1 MPLSRKQ
8 LLETAASLGLLA
20 AVRAPA
26 SAAVAA
32 PPAATNAAAVVGA
45 WKLESFVI
53 DSSSESEKP
62 RFGLNPVGYLIY
74 TASGRMSATLMA
86 AHRARLDTPNGA
98 MSTPRELADS
108 LGNFLSYA
116 GTYEIR
122 GNHVFHHIEV
132 SVFTNLV
139 GTTLEREFTLAGDTL
154 TIRTLPPEIWG
165 TSNRLV
171 WKRA

>member
-1 MPLSRKQ
+1 MSLSRKQ

-20 AVRAPA
+20 AVRTPA
-26 SAAVAA
+26 IAAVAA
-32 PPAATNAAAVVGA
+32 PSSAAAAVVGA

-53 DSSSESEKP
+53 DASSQSAKP
-62 RFGLNPVGYLIY
+62 RFGLDPVGYLIY

-86 AHRARLDTPNGA
+86 THRAKLDAPKGA
-98 MSTPRELADS
+98 SSTPEELTQS
-108 LGNFLSYA
+108 LANFLSYA

-122 GNHVFHHIEV
+122 GNHVFHHVQV

-139 GTTLEREFTLAGDTL
+139 GTTLEREFSLSGDTL

-171 WKRA
+171 WRRA

>member
-1 MPLSRKQ
+1 MSLSRKQ
-8 LLETAASLGLLA
+8 LLETAALFGLYSA
-20 AVRAPA
+20 IRTPA

-32 PPAATNAAAVVGA
+32 PPASAAEVVGA

-53 DSSSESEKP
+53 DSSAEAEKP
-62 RFGLNPVGYLIY
+62 RFGIDPVGYLIY

-86 AHRARLDTPNGA
+86 AHRAKLDAPKAAT
-98 MSTPRELADS
+98 STFQEVEDS

-116 GTYEIR
+116 GIYEVR

-139 GTTLEREFTLAGDTL
+139 GTTLERAFSISGDRL

-171 WKRA
+171 WRRA